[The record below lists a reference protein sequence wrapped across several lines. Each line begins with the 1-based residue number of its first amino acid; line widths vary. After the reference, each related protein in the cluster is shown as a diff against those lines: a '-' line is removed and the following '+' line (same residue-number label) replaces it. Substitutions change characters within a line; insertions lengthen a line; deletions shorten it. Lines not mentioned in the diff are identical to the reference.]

1 MPSPPPAVRVGSR
14 RASLDADHRGRVWEP
29 SQGSHVNIR
38 GRIPY
43 GLLATLF
50 VPAAVCYVALFRGLF
65 TFRLGH
71 PWFLLTVPVAIAFIL
86 LLGMRRPRPAY
97 LVHSRAS
104 ELGALRPGRMARLR
118 ELPASLRVFSV
129 TLLGLSLARPQ
140 TSTRED
146 NLDLEG
152 IDIVI
157 TLDMSGSM
165 EERDLVPNRLE
176 AAKAVIKGFVN
187 RRPSDRIGLVI
198 FGREAYTYAPLTLDH
213 GTLLRMVAD
222 LRSGIVDGRGTAIG
236 NGLGVALA
244 RLRKSDAKS
253 KVVILLTD
261 GDNNSGNI
269 SPIQAATFAQKL
281 GVKIYTI
288 LAGARDSAAEEDD
301 RGGGGR
307 YPTNPKLLEEI
318 ASMTGGMPY
327 LATDTGALS
336 KRFQSI
342 LEDLEKSRIKDRSV
356 LWAELYPYCLWPAF
370 AALLLEILLR
380 LSRLRRLP

>member
-1 MPSPPPAVRVGSR
+1 MPRPAPQT
-14 RASLDADHRGRVWEP
+14 RGRV
-29 SQGSHVNIR
+29 
-38 GRIPY
+38 PY
-43 GLLATLF
+43 RLLTALF
-50 VPAAVCYVALFRGLF
+50 VPAALAYAALFRGLY
-65 TFRLGH
+65 TFRFGH
-71 PWFLLTVPVAIAFIL
+71 PWLLLLPPVAVGLVL
-86 LLGMRRPRPAY
+86 LLGIRRPRPAY
-97 LVHSRAS
+97 LVYSRAS
-104 ELGALRPGRMARLR
+104 ELGAERPGIVARLR
-118 ELPASLRVFSV
+118 DLPVALRVFSIA
-129 TLLGLSLARPQ
+129 LLGLGLARPQ

-176 AAKAVIKGFVN
+176 AAKAVIQDFVR

-261 GDNNSGNI
+261 GDNNAGNI

-301 RGGGGR
+301 RSGGGR

-318 ASMTGGMPY
+318 AAMTGGMPY
-327 LATDTGALS
+327 LATDTNALVR
-336 KRFQSI
+336 RFQSI

-356 LWAELYPYCLWPAF
+356 LWAELYPFFLWPAF
-370 AALLLEILLR
+370 AALLLETLLR

>member
-1 MPSPPPAVRVGSR
+1 
-14 RASLDADHRGRVWEP
+14 
-29 SQGSHVNIR
+29 
-38 GRIPY
+38 
-43 GLLATLF
+43 LLLLF
-50 VPAAVCYVALFRGLF
+50 VPAALAYLWIFRGLI
-65 TFRLGH
+65 TFRFAH
-71 PWFLLTVPVAIAFIL
+71 PWVLAAVPVAMAAAIW
-86 LLGMRRPRPAY
+86 LGIRRARPAF

-104 ELGALRPGRMARLR
+104 EIGGQKPGLISRLRDLPVALR
-118 ELPASLRVFSV
+118 
-129 TLLGLSLARPQ
+129 LLAIALVGCALARPQ

-146 NLDLEG
+146 NLELEG

-157 TLDMSGSM
+157 ALDMSGSM

-176 AAKAVIKGFVN
+176 AAKAVIQDFVR
-187 RRPSDRIGLVI
+187 RRPSDRIGVVI
-198 FGREAYTYAPLTLDH
+198 FGREAYTYTPLTLDH
-213 GTLLRMVAD
+213 GTLLRMVAE

-253 KVVILLTD
+253 KVIILLTD

-269 SPIQAATFAQKL
+269 SPTQAATFAQKL

-318 ASMTGGMPY
+318 ASMTGGSPY
-327 LATDTGALS
+327 LATDTGALV
-336 KRFQSI
+336 KRFQAI
-342 LEDLEKSRIKDRSV
+342 LEDLEKSRIKDRGV
-356 LWAELYPYCLWPAF
+356 LWAELYPNFLWPAF
-370 AALLLEILLR
+370 AALLLEMILR
-380 LSRLRRLP
+380 LGRMRRLP

>member
-1 MPSPPPAVRVGSR
+1 VPNPQP
-14 RASLDADHRGRVWEP
+14 
-29 SQGSHVNIR
+29 R

-43 GLLATLF
+43 GLLLLLF
-50 VPAAVCYVALFRGLF
+50 VPAALAYLWIFRGLI
-65 TFRLGH
+65 TFRFAH
-71 PWFLLTVPVAIAFIL
+71 PWVLAAVPVAMAAAIW
-86 LLGMRRPRPAY
+86 LGIRRARPAF

-104 ELGALRPGRMARLR
+104 EIGGQKPGLISRLRDLPVALR
-118 ELPASLRVFSV
+118 
-129 TLLGLSLARPQ
+129 LLAIALVGCALARPQ

-146 NLDLEG
+146 NLELEG

-157 TLDMSGSM
+157 ALDMSGSM

-176 AAKAVIKGFVN
+176 AAKAVIQDFVR
-187 RRPSDRIGLVI
+187 RRPSDRIGVVI
-198 FGREAYTYAPLTLDH
+198 FGREAYTYTPLTLDH
-213 GTLLRMVAD
+213 GTLLRMVAE

-253 KVVILLTD
+253 KVIILLTD

-269 SPIQAATFAQKL
+269 SPTQAATFAQKL

-318 ASMTGGMPY
+318 ASMTGGSPY
-327 LATDTGALS
+327 LATDTGALV
-336 KRFQSI
+336 KRFQAI
-342 LEDLEKSRIKDRSV
+342 LEDLEKSRIKDRGV
-356 LWAELYPYCLWPAF
+356 LWAELYPNFLWPAF
-370 AALLLEILLR
+370 AALLLEMILR
-380 LSRLRRLP
+380 LGRMRRLP

>member
-1 MPSPPPAVRVGSR
+1 VLSPTQT
-14 RASLDADHRGRVWEP
+14 L
-29 SQGSHVNIR
+29 R

-43 GLLATLF
+43 GLLAALF
-50 VPAAVCYVALFRGLF
+50 LPAALVYGWLFRGLI
-65 TFRLGH
+65 TFRFAY
-71 PWFLLTVPVAIAFIL
+71 PLLLATIPIAIAL
-86 LLGMRRPRPAY
+86 VLWLGIRRARPAY

-104 ELGALRPGRMARLR
+104 KLGMQRKGLVSRLR
-118 ELPASLRVFSV
+118 DLPMAMRLLAIA
-129 TLLGLSLARPQ
+129 LLGLAMARPQ
-140 TSTRED
+140 TSTRDD
-146 NLDLEG
+146 NLELEG

-176 AAKAVIKGFVN
+176 AAKAVIQDFV
-187 RRPSDRIGLVI
+187 RRRRSDRIGLVI
-198 FGREAYTYAPLTLDH
+198 FGREAYTYTPLTLDH
-213 GTLLRMVAD
+213 GTLLRMVAE

-244 RLRKSDAKS
+244 RLRKSDARS

-261 GDNNSGNI
+261 GDNNAGNI

-288 LAGARDSAAEEDD
+288 LAGTHDSSSEEDD
-301 RGGGGR
+301 DSPGRQR
-307 YPTNPKLLEEI
+307 YPVNPKLLEEI
-318 ASMTGGMPY
+318 ASMTGGSPY
-327 LATDTGALS
+327 LATDTSALV

-342 LEDLEKSRIKDRSV
+342 LEDLEKSRIKDRGV
-356 LWAELYPYCLWPAF
+356 LWAELYPSFLWPAF
-370 AALLLEILLR
+370 AVLLLEMLLR

>member
-1 MPSPPPAVRVGSR
+1 VPRPAPQT
-14 RASLDADHRGRVWEP
+14 RGRV
-29 SQGSHVNIR
+29 
-38 GRIPY
+38 PY
-43 GLLATLF
+43 RLLAALF
-50 VPAAVCYVALFRGLF
+50 VPAALVYAALFRGLT
-65 TFRLGH
+65 TFRFGH
-71 PWFLLTVPVAIAFIL
+71 PWLLLLPPVAVGLVL
-86 LLGMRRPRPAY
+86 LLGIRRPRPAY

-104 ELGALRPGRMARLR
+104 ELGAERPGIVARLR
-118 ELPASLRVFSV
+118 DLPVALRVFSV
-129 TLLGLSLARPQ
+129 ALLGLGLARPQ

-176 AAKAVIKGFVN
+176 AAKAVIQDFVR

-261 GDNNSGNI
+261 GDNNAGNI

-288 LAGARDSAAEEDD
+288 LAGAHDSAAEQDD
-301 RGGGGR
+301 DNRGGGGR
-307 YPTNPKLLEEI
+307 YPVNPKLLEEI

-327 LATDTGALS
+327 LATDTNALVR
-336 KRFQSI
+336 RFQSI

-356 LWAELYPYCLWPAF
+356 LWAELYPFFLWPAF
-370 AALLLEILLR
+370 AALLLETLLR

>member
-1 MPSPPPAVRVGSR
+1 VSSPTP
-14 RASLDADHRGRVWEP
+14 RAP
-29 SQGSHVNIR
+29 

-43 GLLATLF
+43 RLIAGLF
-50 VPAAVCYVALFRGLF
+50 VPAGLAYAAVFRSLIS
-65 TFRLGH
+65 FRFGH
-71 PWFLLTVPVAIAFIL
+71 PWLLGLIPVAVVLYAW
-86 LLGMRRPRPAY
+86 LGLRRPRPA
-97 LVHSRAS
+97 LLLHSRAS
-104 ELGALRPGRMARLR
+104 ELGAIRPGFVARLR
-118 ELPASLRVFSV
+118 ELPSALRLFSI
-129 TLLGLSLARPQ
+129 TLLGFGLARPQ
-140 TSTRED
+140 TSSRED
-146 NLDLEG
+146 RMDLEG

-165 EERDLVPNRLE
+165 EERDLEPNRLE
-176 AAKAVIKGFVN
+176 AAKAVIADFVR
-187 RRPSDRIGLVI
+187 RRPSDRLGLVI

-222 LRSGIVDGRGTAIG
+222 LRPGVVDGRGTAIG

-253 KVVILLTD
+253 KVIILLTD
-261 GDNNSGNI
+261 GDNNAGNI
-269 SPIQAATFAQKL
+269 SPTESATFAQKL

-288 LAGARDSAAEEDD
+288 LAGAHDSAAEEDD

-318 ASMTGGMPY
+318 AAMTGGMPY
-327 LATDTGALS
+327 LATDTGALI

-356 LWAELYPYCLWPAF
+356 LWAELYPYFLWPAF
-370 AALLLEILLR
+370 AALVLEILLR
-380 LSRLRRLP
+380 LSRWRRLP